1 MNVLSVPYRVIHTV
15 QSKAFEKGGVCDQML
30 IQLDFRSSQP
40 IYEQIISQ
48 YKYLTL
54 QGYLKPGD
62 AIPSVRKLAMELDVT
77 PGTVAKAYRSMEQQ
91 GMIETLRGRGTFIA
105 AVPDKIRDEGVI
117 DKVKNQLREDCMELI
132 YQGME
137 EEEIV
142 QLIREILE
150 NLQGGVEGC

>member
-1 MNVLSVPYRVIHTV
+1 
-15 QSKAFEKGGVCDQML
+15 ML

-54 QGYLKPGD
+54 QGYLKSGD
-62 AIPSVRKLAMELDVT
+62 AIPSVRKLAMELEVT
-77 PGTVAKAYRSMEQQ
+77 PGTVAKAYRAMEQQ

-137 EEEIV
+137 KEEIV

>member
-1 MNVLSVPYRVIHTV
+1 
-15 QSKAFEKGGVCDQML
+15 ML

-137 EEEIV
+137 KEEIV

>member
-1 MNVLSVPYRVIHTV
+1 
-15 QSKAFEKGGVCDQML
+15 ML

-54 QGYLKPGD
+54 QGYLKSGD
-62 AIPSVRKLAMELDVT
+62 AIPSVRKLAMELGVT

>member
-1 MNVLSVPYRVIHTV
+1 
-15 QSKAFEKGGVCDQML
+15 ML

-54 QGYLKPGD
+54 QGYLKSGD
-62 AIPSVRKLAMELDVT
+62 AIPSVRKLAMELEVT

-137 EEEIV
+137 KEEIV

>member
-1 MNVLSVPYRVIHTV
+1 
-15 QSKAFEKGGVCDQML
+15 ML

-40 IYEQIISQ
+40 IYEQIVSQ

-54 QGYLKPGD
+54 QGYLKSGD

-137 EEEIV
+137 KEEIV

-150 NLQGGVEGC
+150 NLKGGVEGC

>member
-1 MNVLSVPYRVIHTV
+1 
-15 QSKAFEKGGVCDQML
+15 ML

-40 IYEQIISQ
+40 IYEQIVSQ

-54 QGYLKPGD
+54 QGYLKSGD
-62 AIPSVRKLAMELDVT
+62 AIPSVRKLAMELGVT